1 MLLDVYVRVKTVSVI
16 LGMKVWAENL
26 VTLWLWL
33 IIVST
38 SGCYRAEYRVTPI

>member
-16 LGMKVWAENL
+16 LDMKVWAENP

-38 SGCYRAEYRVTPI
+38 PGYYRAEYRVTPI